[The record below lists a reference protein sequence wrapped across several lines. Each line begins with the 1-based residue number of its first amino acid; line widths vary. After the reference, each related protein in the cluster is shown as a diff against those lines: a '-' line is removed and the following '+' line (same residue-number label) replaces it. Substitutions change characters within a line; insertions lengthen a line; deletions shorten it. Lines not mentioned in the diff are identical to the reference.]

1 MQLPEGDIEMKKKVE
16 EVLAID
22 DFGGKR
28 GAKMD
33 QDDFLQY
40 VESVSRRA

>member
-1 MQLPEGDIEMKKKVE
+1 MKKKVE
-16 EVLAID
+16 EVLAIE

-40 VESVSRRA
+40 VHVDVAEHDRGAC